1 MVMIFWWVTALLLL
15 MGLAVWAITFWN
27 RRAMRRSPVVVANS
41 SYLDRLPSFVRAQR
55 TARVLRAAQV
65 GIAVIGVVAAAVLS
79 GRIATERIETRS
91 EERRVGTEGRP
102 RRPGPR
108 IPRNDSPLQR
118 QERRRAA

>member
-15 MGLAVWAITFWN
+15 TGLAVWAITFWN
-27 RRAMRRSPVVVANS
+27 QRAMRRSPVVVANS

-79 GRIATERIETRS
+79 GRIATERIETPDFATRDIVLRS
-91 EERRVGTEGRP
+91 EERRVGKEGRC
-102 RRPGPR
+102 RC
-108 IPRNDSPLQR
+108 
-118 QERRRAA
+118 AASLDV

>member
-55 TARVLRAAQV
+55 T
-65 GIAVIGVVAAAVLS
+65 
-79 GRIATERIETRS
+79 
-91 EERRVGTEGRP
+91 
-102 RRPGPR
+102 PGSCVPHR
-108 IPRNDSPLQR
+108 WASR
-118 QERRRAA
+118 

>member
-15 MGLAVWAITFWN
+15 TGLAVWAITFWN

-65 GIAVIGVVAAAVLS
+65 GIAVIGVVAAAVMS
-79 GRIATERIETRS
+79 GRIANERSDT
-91 EERRVGTEGRP
+91 P
-102 RRPGPR
+102 AF
-108 IPRNDSPLQR
+108 DSRELVHFMDVSGLVY
-118 QERRRAA
+118 